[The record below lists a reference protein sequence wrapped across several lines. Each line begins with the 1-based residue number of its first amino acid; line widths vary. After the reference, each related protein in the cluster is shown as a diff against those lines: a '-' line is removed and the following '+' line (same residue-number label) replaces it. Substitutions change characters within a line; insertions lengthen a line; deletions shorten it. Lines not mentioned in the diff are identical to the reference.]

1 MQVFNFCLVA
11 PNITSEII
19 DQTKNEGDTVSFTC
33 QATGEPASTISW
45 LLNEVK
51 INTKMN
57 KYDTSQSSFNITVI
71 NTLTI
76 TNVQSSDV
84 GTYTCNATNIV
95 SSDTSSGIL
104 TVNGKFI
111 FLLQP
116 KLTFVNYFV

>member
-33 QATGEPASTISW
+33 QATGEPAPTISW

-76 TNVQSSDV
+76 TNV
-84 GTYTCNATNIV
+84 
-95 SSDTSSGIL
+95 
-104 TVNGKFI
+104 
-111 FLLQP
+111 
-116 KLTFVNYFV
+116 